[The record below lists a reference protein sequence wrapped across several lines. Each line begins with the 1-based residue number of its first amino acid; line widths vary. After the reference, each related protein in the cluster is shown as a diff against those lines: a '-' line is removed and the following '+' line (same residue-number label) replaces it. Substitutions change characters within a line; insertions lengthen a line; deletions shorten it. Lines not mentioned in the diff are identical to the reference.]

1 MAKLQ
6 ANNYIL
12 GICDLQFVL
21 LFTRNFLSILMEI
34 ECKLHMKVGIF
45 CYSIYGIDSLT
56 INLVPSGQQ
65 VLNKHL
71 LNKSE

>member
-1 MAKLQ
+1 
-6 ANNYIL
+6 
-12 GICDLQFVL
+12 
-21 LFTRNFLSILMEI
+21 MEI
-34 ECKLHMKVGIF
+34 ECKLHMKVRIF